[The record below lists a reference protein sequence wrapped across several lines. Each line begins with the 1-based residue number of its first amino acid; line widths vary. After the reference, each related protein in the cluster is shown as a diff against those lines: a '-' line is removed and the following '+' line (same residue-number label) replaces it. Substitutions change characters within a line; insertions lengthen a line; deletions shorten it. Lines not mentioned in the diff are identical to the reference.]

1 MSVQVVFCTCGGVLT
16 QHLDFEVLKG
26 FARETQGVSEIITT
40 DAACTKAMRDD
51 LVEAVSQGSEKL
63 VAFAC
68 TRSVCLKPLEAVMMA
83 SGMDP
88 ENLVIVN
95 AKEQLAWVHPDRD
108 EATHKA
114 KMLLKASIEKA
125 LSVTPTETVSYERTQ
140 KALVVGAGIA
150 GLTAASQLA
159 DAGVKVHVLERGPA
173 IGGTMPLISKTFPE
187 EDCAMCLRGSNMISM
202 LTKPGITYH
211 VNSEVKD
218 VLRTPKGFKVTYT
231 KAPPELDVEPKKG
244 MGSPVEAI
252 AVPSA
257 GAQQYKLVYAS
268 QPDEEALEAVKA
280 SKCGSCTSLF
290 PAALMGMDEEPGDK
304 TIDVGS
310 VVLATGF
317 KDFDPTGIPKWG
329 YGLPNVIT
337 QFQLARLMDPIGPTG
352 GRVLRPSDAK
362 TPERIV
368 MVQCVGS
375 RDPEY
380 NSDCSKYCCM
390 AAIKHATLIK
400 KFKNPGAEVTILFRD
415 IRASGYGFEA
425 MYNDAKELGVNF
437 AHGEITSVSTH
448 GDALG
453 IEYVDGMG
461 EPRSLDAD
469 MVVLST
475 GMEPSEGSAELAE
488 LFNVELAESGFMK
501 EVDEKVANITTRAP
515 GVFIAGTCAGP
526 KNIPESIAQAGAA
539 AYMSGAYLKTHVEKR
554 VNHPIVDEDNC
565 GRCGIC
571 KSVCPYD
578 AITIPEDEYP
588 MFDAELCQSCGLCV
602 SSCPT
607 HAIETPNYGYDLID
621 AQVEAI
627 ISEKGDGPLIM
638 GFCCDDCGYNLL
650 DTTGFTGKTYTSGF
664 VPVYVNCMSNLS
676 LRNMLNAVRLGAD
689 AVMLIGCVEDR
700 CHFLKGIDRSR
711 GQMQIIEEF
720 FKLTGIKTPI
730 RILESSGTM
739 VTQFLEA
746 LGELE
751 AEIKEAKR

>member
-1 MSVQVVFCTCGGVLT
+1 MSVQLVFCTCGGVLS
-16 QHLDFEVLKG
+16 QHLDFEELKR

-40 DAACTKAMRDD
+40 DAACTNAMMED
-51 LVEAVSQGSEKL
+51 LVQAVSQGSEKL

-68 TRSVCLKPLEAVMMA
+68 TRSVCQKPLEAVMEA
-83 SGMDP
+83 SGLDP
-88 ENLVIVN
+88 ENLVVLN

-108 EATHKA
+108 KATNKA
-114 KMLLKASIEKA
+114 KMLLKASLEKA
-125 LSVTPTETVSYERTQ
+125 LSVLPTETVTFERTQ
-140 KALVVGAGIA
+140 EALVVGAGIA

-159 DAGVKVHVLERGPA
+159 DMGVRVHVLERGPA

-187 EDCAMCLRGSNMISM
+187 EDCTMCIRGPNMIGM

-218 VLRTPKGFKVTYT
+218 ALRTPKGFKVTYT
-231 KAPPELDVEPKKG
+231 RAPPGLDVEPKRG
-244 MGSPVEAI
+244 RGSPVEAI
-252 AVPSA
+252 TVPSA

-268 QPDEEALEAVKA
+268 QPDEEALKAVKD
-280 SKCGSCTSLF
+280 SRCGSCTSLF
-290 PAALMGMDEEPGDK
+290 PAALMGHDEEPGDK
-304 TIDVGS
+304 TVEVGS
-310 VVLATGF
+310 VILATGF

-329 YGLPNVIT
+329 YGLPNVVT

-352 GRVLRPSDAK
+352 GRVLRPSDAG

-400 KFKNPGAEVTILFRD
+400 RFKNPSAEVTILFRD

-437 AHGEITSVSTH
+437 VHGDITSVSTH

-453 IEYVDGMG
+453 IGYVDGMG

-475 GMEPSEGSAELAE
+475 GMVPNEGSAELAE
-488 LFNVELAESGFMK
+488 RFNVELAESGFMK

-515 GVFIAGTCAGP
+515 GVFIAGTCTGP
-526 KNIPESIAQAGAA
+526 KNIPDSIAQAGAA
-539 AYMSGAYLKTHVEKR
+539 AYMSGGHMRTHVEKKAD
-554 VNHPIVDEDNC
+554 HPVVDEDNC
-565 GRCGIC
+565 GKCGIC
-571 KSVCPYD
+571 RSVCPYQ

-588 MFDAELCQSCGLCV
+588 QFDAELCQSCGLCV

-607 HAIETPNYGYDLID
+607 HALETPNYGYDLID

-627 ISEKGDGPLIM
+627 ISEKGNEPLIM

-650 DTTGFTGKTYTSGF
+650 DTAGFTGETYTSGF
-664 VPVYVNCMSNLS
+664 VPIYVNCMSNLS
-676 LRNMLNAVRLGAD
+676 LRNVLNAVRRGAE
-689 AVMLIGCVEDR
+689 AVMLVGCVKNR
-700 CHFLKGIDRSR
+700 CHFLKGTDRSK
-711 GQMQIIEEF
+711 GQMQIIGEF
-720 FKLTGIKTPI
+720 FKMTGVETPI
-730 RILESSGTM
+730 KILESSGTM

-746 LGELE
+746 LSELE
-751 AEIKEAKR
+751 AEMKEAQR